1 MMGNTRDDDGPA
13 PMMSSPRE
21 ELRSLDVQRI
31 DAVCGRAALVE
42 QLRRLLPRMEERGA
56 ARVLPFGLAA
66 IDGQLPQGGLASAPA
81 RARAGRTGRQ
91 PAAFGF
97 IGASRPWRG
106 PARDGTRPC
115 SCFAPRLD
123 AFGRPYAIG

>member
-31 DAVCGRAALVE
+31 DAVCGRAAVVAR
-42 QLRRLLPRMEERGA
+42 LRQLLPRMEERGS

-66 IDGQLPQGGLASAPA
+66 IDGQLPQGGLA
-81 RARAGRTGRQ
+81 
-91 PAAFGF
+91 
-97 IGASRPWRG
+97 
-106 PARDGTRPC
+106 
-115 SCFAPRLD
+115 LD
-123 AFGRPYAIG
+123 AVHELTRRGRGRHWRRFSAMPRPRA